1 MKNLVKHSTEFLDGY
16 YLFILWCR
24 HSEGRSYK
32 TFEDTRG
39 EKGASV
45 YLSVLFLLETLH
57 R

>member
-1 MKNLVKHSTEFLDGY
+1 MKNLVKHSTELLDGY
-16 YLFILWCR
+16 YFFTLWCR

-45 YLSVLFLLETLH
+45 YLPVVFLLATLH